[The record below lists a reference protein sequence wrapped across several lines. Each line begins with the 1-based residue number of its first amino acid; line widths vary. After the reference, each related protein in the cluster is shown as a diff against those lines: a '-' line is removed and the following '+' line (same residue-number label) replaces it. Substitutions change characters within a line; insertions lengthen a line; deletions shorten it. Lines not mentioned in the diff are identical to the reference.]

1 MMKKLLLFSFL
12 TIAFGATAQTTAIPD
27 PAFEQRLI
35 SLNIDSDGVVNGQVL
50 TSDVANIT
58 ELTIQGTPSMTDL
71 TGIED
76 FTSLETL
83 TVTSTS
89 ITELNVSS
97 NTQLRALI
105 CPNNML
111 STLNVSSNTLLETL
125 LAGNAADLFPK
136 NEIVEIDLSNSPN
149 IKTID
154 ASLIPELTKINLKN
168 GNNNEDMAINVSM
181 WTGMG
186 AVDPDIVSNTV
197 CIEIDNEEAAQNGQ
211 FPYSEWEIT
220 DWEAAHIFSENCA
233 LGTTSFTSNNLIS
246 IYPNPTSDLLFF
258 STTNSPVEKAIVFDI
273 SGRKVKEFAVVSN
286 SQISL
291 AGLSKGVY
299 MMHMFLGNTIQSAK
313 VVVE

>member
-1 MMKKLLLFSFL
+1 MKIKLLLFLLIGYS
-12 TIAFGATAQTTAIPD
+12 ASAQITAIPD

-35 SLNIDSDGVVNGQVL
+35 SLNIDSDGIVNGQVL

-58 ELTIQGTPSMTDL
+58 ELAIEGSPNMTDL

-89 ITELNVSS
+89 ITALDLSS
-97 NTQLRALI
+97 NTQLHTLI

-125 LAGNAADLFPK
+125 LVGNAADLFPK
-136 NEIVEIDLSNSPN
+136 NEIVEIDLSNNPN

-168 GNNNEDMAINVSM
+168 GNNNEDMTINISM
-181 WTGMG
+181 WTGMDE
-186 AVDPDIVSNTV
+186 VNPDIVSNTV

-233 LGTTSFTSNNLIS
+233 LGTQSFESNNSIS
-246 IYPNPTSDLLFF
+246 IYPNPTSDLLYF
-258 STTNSPVEKAIVFDI
+258 STTNGTPVDKATLYDI
-273 SGRKVKEFAVVSN
+273 SGRVVKEFSTISN
-286 SQISL
+286 SQISV
-291 AGLSKGVY
+291 AGLAKGIYVIKMFSGSK
-299 MMHMFLGNTIQSAK
+299 TQTAK